1 MKKYFVLLFS
11 FCLVVLA
18 KGQVPEP
25 TPTLVI
31 EKKEKRT
38 SWAIGSNLLC
48 AGYIQNSPIYTEWE
62 VVGSPDER
70 EQNIY
75 SENDFLYIKRGSGNI
90 QPGDTLQIVRPRGRV
105 ETRHSQK
112 KDLGFYVQEI
122 GTVEIVKVKPE
133 IVIGRVK
140 MSCDN
145 ILLGD
150 LLIPV
155 PNRTSP
161 LYEERPPLDIF
172 ANPSGK
178 VTGKIIMAKDG
189 REALSAEQ
197 IVYIDLGAEDNI
209 KVGDYLTVFRP
220 LGKGGVLNLYAKET
234 LSARDEGFQSNAYR
248 GGKFSNQAPR
258 KSGEYATGAIVTSK
272 DAKSRRPE
280 DLRLIVGEIVVL
292 NVKEKTATALI
303 TRSNQEIHPGDMVE
317 LQ

>member
-1 MKKYFVLLFS
+1 MKKYFVLLFLFS
-11 FCLVVLA
+11 FLTLTN
-18 KGQVPEP
+18 GQVDETKPI
-25 TPTLVI
+25 LVI
-31 EKKEKRT
+31 ENKETR
-38 SWAIGSNLLC
+38 SVWAKGNNLMC
-48 AGYIQNSPIYTEWE
+48 AGYIQSSPINTEWE

-75 SENDFLYIKRGSGNI
+75 SENDFLYIKRGLGNVQI
-90 QPGDTLQIVRPRGRV
+90 GDTFQVVRPRGQV
-105 ETRHSQK
+105 KTKISQK
-112 KDLGFYVQEI
+112 RDLGFYVQEI
-122 GTVEIVKVKPE
+122 GTVEIVRVKPE
-133 IVIGRVK
+133 VVVGKVK

-150 LLIPV
+150 ILVPV
-155 PNRTSP
+155 SNRTSP
-161 LYEERPPLDIF
+161 LYEERPSLDIF

-178 VTGKIIMAKDG
+178 VTGRIIMSRDG

-220 LGKGGVLNLYAKET
+220 LGTGGVLNLYAKET
-234 LSARDEGFQSNAYR
+234 LNARDEGFESRAYP

-258 KSGEYATGAIVTSK
+258 KSGEYANGPIVTTK
-272 DAKSRRPE
+272 DAKSRRPR
-280 DLRLIVGEIVVL
+280 DLRLIVGEIVIL

>member
-1 MKKYFVLLFS
+1 MKKYFALVLLLCFAV
-11 FCLVVLA
+11 LV
-18 KGQVPEP
+18 KGQVAEP
-25 TPTLVI
+25 TPTLVV
-31 EKKEKRT
+31 EKKDQKLP
-38 SWAIGSNLLC
+38 WAKGNHLFC
-48 AGYIQNSPIYTEWE
+48 AGYIQNSPINTEWE

-75 SENDFLYIKRGSGNI
+75 SENDFLYISRGLGNI
-90 QPGDTLQIVRPRGRV
+90 QPGDTLQIIRPRGRV

-122 GTVEIVKVKPE
+122 GMVEIVRVKPE
-133 IVIGRVK
+133 IVVARVK

-155 PNRTSP
+155 PSRTSP

-178 VTGKIIMAKDG
+178 ITGKIIMARDG
-189 REALSAEQ
+189 LEALSANQ
-197 IVYIDLGAEDNI
+197 IVYIDLGTEDNI

-220 LGKGGVLNLYAKET
+220 LGKGGVVNLYAKET

-248 GGKFSNQAPR
+248 GGKFSIQAPR
-258 KSGEYATGAIVTSK
+258 KSGEYANGSIVTSK
-272 DAKSRRPE
+272 DAKSRRPK